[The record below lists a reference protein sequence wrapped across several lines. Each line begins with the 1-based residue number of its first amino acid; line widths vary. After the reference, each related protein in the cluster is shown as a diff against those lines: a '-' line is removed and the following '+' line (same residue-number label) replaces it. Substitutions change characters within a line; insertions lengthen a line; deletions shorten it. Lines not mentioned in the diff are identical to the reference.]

1 MHAVRQKNCAQTT
14 MKSSTSAQ
22 CVPIEVCQM

>member
-1 MHAVRQKNCAQTT
+1 MHAVRQKNWAQTT
-14 MKSSTSAQ
+14 MKSRTSAQ